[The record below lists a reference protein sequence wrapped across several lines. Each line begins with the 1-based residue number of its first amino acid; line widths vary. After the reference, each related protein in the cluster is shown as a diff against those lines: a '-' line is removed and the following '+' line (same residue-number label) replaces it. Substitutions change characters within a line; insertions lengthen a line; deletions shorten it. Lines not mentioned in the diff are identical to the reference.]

1 MGAYL
6 CSLRNRVTEDFD
18 LDVTKGRVEGDGHDC
33 GRAAS
38 WSKVIWRVGQTA
50 GFLIADLKPYGPWRG
65 LKTRK

>member
-18 LDVTKGRVEGDGHDC
+18 LDVTKGRVEGNGHDC

-38 WSKVIWRVGQTA
+38 WSKRTDDVVFDSRSLALRTLVA
-50 GFLIADLKPYGPWRG
+50 A
-65 LKTRK
+65 